1 MFVRKSYQH
10 KLKEWSAEQL
20 IRAFQHTGDQQYFN
34 ALFSRYL
41 HLVYYTTR
49 NFLEDREECRDVV
62 MQVFAKIFQQL
73 QQQQE
78 VHSFGNWLYTLT
90 RNECIS
96 KRRSSDKQTLRF
108 EASLQQWQEEPAE
121 NPDTGAQM
129 VSATDRETEDLVQA
143 AMLQLD
149 EGQRICLELF
159 FFEKKSYREIADI
172 TSFTENQ
179 VKSFLQNGKR
189 RLRQLLAPAMAR
201 EGKTST

>member
-1 MFVRKSYQH
+1 MFVRKSFKH

-49 NFLEDREECRDVV
+49 NFLNDREECRDVV

-73 QQQQE
+73 QHQE

-96 KRRSSDKQTLRF
+96 KRRNSDKLLLQY
-108 EASLQQWQEEPAE
+108 EAELQQWQEEQADY
-121 NPDTGAQM
+121 PDANAQLT
-129 VSATDRETEDLVQA
+129 STTDCELETLVQA
-143 AMLQLD
+143 ALSQLD
-149 EGQRICLELF
+149 EGQRVCLELF
-159 FFEKKSYREIADI
+159 FFEKKSYREIAEI

-189 RLRQLLAPAMAR
+189 RLKQLLAPAIAR